1 LNQRD
6 SAAPHGGSGFRPDIQ
21 GLRAI
26 AVLLV
31 LVFHVLPSALPGG
44 FVGVDVFFVISGFLI
59 TGLLLRELEGKGRIA
74 LATFYVRRIKRLLPA
89 ATVVLIAVGVG
100 CLWLLP
106 IVRWKDTGHQLIA
119 SALYAQNWLLL
130 KNAADYWAQDVP
142 QSPVVHYWSLSIEE
156 QFYMVWPC
164 LMTLGALVV
173 RRTKLGLR
181 AALAGLSALI
191 FAASLAYSVLLTSS
205 TPSAAY
211 FSTGTRAWE
220 LALGAFT
227 CIALEPLR
235 GRLPAVALRAL
246 GWLGV
251 LGVVAAGLLMRETM
265 AFPGWIALLPTV
277 SAALLLFAGP
287 LPGAAAHSFALSL
300 RPMRY
305 LGDISYSLYLWH
317 WPLFVFFLARFG
329 HPPSHGEAALL
340 VLASLVLAALTKV
353 AVEDR
358 LRNLQLGRA
367 AIPGGFALGVACI
380 ALSVGAAKL
389 PLERVAKLEAV
400 ADAGEAPGALVLL
413 EGEPPAG
420 AAESTELKFVPSAL
434 KAKDDVPLL
443 VKQDCHSGV
452 KVTEPEPC
460 EFGKRDASVHVVLVG
475 DSHAAQWL
483 PALLGGGEREVRVT
497 TVTKTSCPL
506 TTATLA
512 VGTKQKHKRAYR
524 ECREWNERVKA
535 LLLKLKPSL
544 VVTSHAT
551 DYELADD
558 ANEIE
563 TARKVFAGYSD
574 ALQQLAAQGLKVLA
588 IRDTPLMGFD
598 VADCVATEGATLKK
612 CSKPRSEA
620 LPTAFQLEGLTKS
633 EVVDLSDFICRRETC
648 PPVVGGV
655 LVYRDSNHLTAT
667 YAKTLAPFL
676 WSQVDKL
683 LGG

>member
-1 LNQRD
+1 MNERD
-6 SAAPHGGSGFRPDIQ
+6 AAAPHGGSGFRPDIQ

-59 TGLLLRELEGKGRIA
+59 TGLLLRELEGKGHIA

-89 ATVVLIAVGVG
+89 ATVVLVAVGVG

-164 LMTLGALVV
+164 LMALGALVV

-181 AALAGLSALI
+181 AALTALSAVI
-191 FAASLAYSVLLTSS
+191 FAASLAYSVLLTGS

-220 LALGAFT
+220 LALGALT

-235 GRLPAVALRAL
+235 GRLPAGALRAL

-251 LGVVAAGLLMRETM
+251 LGVVASGLLMRETM
-265 AFPGWIALLPTV
+265 AFPGWIALLPTA
-277 SAALLLFAGP
+277 SAALLLFTGA
-287 LPGAAAHSFALSL
+287 LPGVTAHSFVLSL
-300 RPMRY
+300 RPIRY

-329 HPPSHGEAALL
+329 HSPSNGEAGLL
-340 VLASLVLAALTKV
+340 IIASLTLAALTKV
-353 AVEDR
+353 AVEDP
-358 LRNLQLGRA
+358 LRNLKLGRA
-367 AIPGGFALGVACI
+367 ATAGGFALGVVCV

-389 PLERVAKLEAV
+389 PLGRVAKLEAV
-400 ADAGEAPGALVLL
+400 ADAGEAPGALVML
-413 EGEPPAG
+413 EGEPPASAPDSG
-420 AAESTELKFVPSAL
+420 ELKFVPSAL

-460 EFGKRDASVHVVLVG
+460 EFGKRDASVHLVLVG

-497 TVTKTSCPL
+497 TITKTSCPL
-506 TTATLA
+506 TTALLG
-512 VGTKQKHKRAYR
+512 VGTKHKRSYR
-524 ECREWNERVKA
+524 ECREWNTRVRA
-535 LLLKLKPSL
+535 LLLEMKPSL

-551 DYELADD
+551 DYELAED
-558 ANEIE
+558 AGELE
-563 TARKVFAGYSD
+563 TARQIVAGYSD

-598 VADCVATEGATLKK
+598 VADCVATAGATLKK
-612 CSKPRSEA
+612 CSKPRRDA
-620 LPTAFQLEGLTKS
+620 LPTGFQLEGLTKS